1 MLYNRLIN
9 RVLSL
14 IHNNFEGVRSS
25 FVKNLL
31 LVLICFLSS
40 NVFAQV
46 GVEQWRSHLPMS
58 RFDWVGELVD
68 GVYGAN
74 TFGVIAYD
82 REDGSIQDLTKI
94 NVLSQ
99 TGISHFACS
108 YEDGRCIIGYENGNL
123 DIIDAEGNVTNQP
136 AIVTSNI
143 IGDKAVR
150 DIFFYQG
157 SAFLATGIGVLEL
170 DLTTYNVNEY
180 SQITYQ
186 EENIQLNQILIH
198 RDTLFLT
205 SPFHVFAIPMASLF
219 IGPQLWEVNTNGDP
233 NRFKQLFL
241 IDEDLYA
248 IYSNDDFGKDTLFQL
263 VDNAFVPIDP
273 LAGLELR
280 HVEQVGDLLLIAQS
294 DEVSSYSKSFQ
305 QLQKIFTY
313 GSEGMDAN
321 MVIMGHEGDV
331 LIADGF
337 HGVVSTSFDNQ
348 FNSTLVSISSPRAG
362 YIGELEE
369 TNEVVYAMPGGNDFT
384 FNQPF
389 VFRFEE
395 EEWKS
400 RLLFLDTNFDIRN
413 TSSII
418 DDGDRIYVGFDG
430 SGLMILDAE
439 LNVLEHFSEQNAEI
453 EDDVD
458 GYYGLKG
465 MELDNEGNLWMLN
478 SRATSTLSI
487 LDPEGDWTLISLEG
501 FPKPIADNFMQHSSG
516 IFAFS
521 LKEQGVILYDPAG
534 TPTNTADDRFI
545 SINSSPSKGNL
556 PNNTV
561 NCIVEDKDG
570 ELWIGTDEGI
580 GVIYSV
586 ESMFEANADEVQRI
600 IVNQDGYNGY
610 LFASDAVIT
619 ITIDGANRKWVGP
632 RGAGLFLISKDGQQQ
647 LEHFTE
653 GDSPLLNDNILDLVL
668 HPSTGELFIAT
679 ESGLQSYRTDASE
692 PAESLSSIRVF
703 PNPVK
708 PGYGGVITFSG
719 LTDNSYLRVTDV
731 SGNLIYETTSK
742 GGTAIWNGLDRA
754 GVKVTSGIYL
764 IQAARRDGTGGALSK
779 LMFLN

>member
-1 MLYNRLIN
+1 M
-9 RVLSL
+9 
-14 IHNNFEGVRSS
+14 
-25 FVKNLL
+25 KNLIL
-31 LVLICFLSS
+31 LLTCF
-40 NVFAQV
+40 VYFHGFAQV
-46 GVEQWRSHLPMS
+46 GVKQWRSHLPMS
-58 RFDWVGELVD
+58 RFDWVGELEEK
-68 GVYGAN
+68 VYGAN
-74 TFGVIAYD
+74 SFGVIAYD

-99 TGISHFACS
+99 TGISNFACS
-108 YEDGRCIIGYENGNL
+108 YSDGRCIIGYSNGNL
-123 DIIDAEGNVTNQP
+123 DIIDADGNVTNQP
-136 AIVTSNI
+136 AIVSSNI
-143 IGDKAVR
+143 IGDKAIR
-150 DIFFYQG
+150 DIFFYEG
-157 SAFLATGIGVLEL
+157 SAYLATGIGVVEL
-170 DLTTYNVNEY
+170 DLMTYNVNEY
-180 SQITYQ
+180 SQISYQ
-186 EENIQLNQILIH
+186 DENIELNEILIH
-198 RDTLFLT
+198 RDTLFAT

-219 IGPQLWEVNTNGDP
+219 IGPDLKEVNTVGDP
-233 NRFKQLFL
+233 DRFEQLFL
-241 IDEDLYA
+241 IDENLYA
-248 IYSNDDFGKDTLFQL
+248 IYSNNGFRGDTLFQL
-263 VDNAFVPIDP
+263 VGNAFIPIEA

-280 HVEQVGDLLLIAQS
+280 HVQQTGDQLLIAQS
-294 DEVSSYSKSFQ
+294 DEVSRYTKDFQ
-305 QLQKIFTY
+305 QPQKIFTY
-313 GSEGMDAN
+313 GPEGMDAN
-321 MVIMGHEGDV
+321 MAIKGQAGDV

-337 HGVVSTSFDNQ
+337 HGLVSTSFENQ
-348 FNSTLVSISSPRAG
+348 FNSILVSISSPRTG

-369 TNEVVYAMPGGNDFT
+369 TNEVIYAMPGGNDFT
-384 FNQPF
+384 FNQPYL
-389 VFRFEE
+389 FRFEE
-395 EEWKS
+395 EEWKA
-400 RLLFLDTNFDIRN
+400 RLLFLDTNVDIRN

-439 LNVLEHFSEQNAEI
+439 LNVLEHFSERNAQI

-465 MELDNEGNLWMLN
+465 MELDDEGNLWMLN

-487 LDPEGDWTLISLEG
+487 LDPEGNWTLISLEG
-501 FPKPIADNFMQHSSG
+501 FPKPIADNFMRHSSG

-521 LKEQGVILYDPAG
+521 LKEQGVVLYDPAG
-534 TPTNTADDRFI
+534 TPTTTTDDRFI
-545 SINSSPSKGNL
+545 TINSSPTKGNL

-570 ELWIGTDEGI
+570 ELWIGTDEGV

-586 ESMFEANADEVQRI
+586 ESMFSSNADDVQRI

-619 ITIDGANRKWVGP
+619 MTVDGANRKWVGP
-632 RGAGLFLISKDGQQQ
+632 RGAGLFLISQDGQEQ

-653 GDSPLLNDNILDLVL
+653 DDSPLLNDNILDLVM

-731 SGNLIYETTSK
+731 AGNLIYETTSK
-742 GGTAIWNGLDRA
+742 GGTAIWNGLDRTGA
-754 GVKVTSGIYL
+754 KVTSGIYL